1 MDNIKEIKDFKQMRV
16 CKNLIKPETFLG
28 VDIVGFVA
36 NIMLGLFIT
45 IVCRIYYLGIFFLI
59 VHFILRRICKKDGRI
74 ISIFLQS
81 YVKEKKVY
89 YKG

>member
-1 MDNIKEIKDFKQMRV
+1 MSRDNNDRRKDKRIV
-16 CKNLIKPETFLG
+16 KKAISLETYVF
-28 VDIVGFVA
+28 
-36 NIMLGLFIT
+36 
-45 IVCRIYYLGIFFLI
+45 LGIFFLI